1 VAVETACP
9 HCSAPVPAGARFCP
23 ACGGTLTERAAAER
37 KLVTVLFA
45 DITGSTTLGER
56 FDPERWRVLLQ
67 RFFSVMTS
75 TIEAWGGTV
84 QKFMGDSVMATF
96 GVPIVREDDAERA
109 LRAACQML
117 ERLKELNA
125 EFEAQHGV
133 SLAIR
138 IGVNTG
144 EVIAASDQNVVTGDA
159 VNVAARLEQLAKP
172 GTVVAGERTYAAT
185 RDAFVFGDPAS
196 VEIRGKS
203 APVTVRQVLRPLAD
217 LLDRRKGIQVAMV
230 GRDQEVES
238 LASLFHEAMDGGSP
252 RLALISG
259 PAGIGKSRLVREF
272 LNLASARH
280 PDTTVLQGRCPS
292 TGESLTYWALGE
304 LLRRECQISLDDPAG
319 VAQRRLRQKVEAV
332 LRRVGAD
339 QAAIDHTVYA
349 LAFTAGI
356 TIPGNPL
363 DNIRPSAVQLELSMA
378 WPRFISA
385 YAATGPVILVLE
397 DLHWASE
404 RMVEMTERLLARSTG
419 PVLLVTTARPELR
432 TAHPEF
438 GESREAVA
446 VFALRTLTTQQSGTL
461 LDEILEGSPV
471 PAALRRDLIG
481 TADGNPFFLEEIIRR
496 LIDGGVLIREGSAWR
511 VSGTLPAALPD
522 TVLAVLGARIDA
534 LPPAQKRALQEAA
547 VIGRVF
553 WEEPVRRAAADAD
566 VTASLLA
573 LEAKGLVSVRP
584 TSAIAGELE
593 FIFKHALVRDVAYG
607 SLPRARRARA
617 HADAARWL
625 EEIAGDRSEEMAEL
639 VADHYRKAIFGED
652 ADLAWADDPI
662 GREELRTRA
671 FAALLA
677 AGYVARKRYAIEQ
690 ALELHQDALRLSDG
704 PHPALPQKGRERVM
718 ALEAIGDDH
727 EGAFHGD
734 DAIPAW
740 EAALEALGKDPAAR
754 SDRIRLI
761 VKCAKMT
768 CIRWGGFKVVPPAR
782 QVDGYIDAG
791 LALDPEPRDRGW
803 LLAMRAYGNTRKGDS
818 REIDAIPRAERAKA
832 GEMAADIGYE
842 LGDTDLE
849 VLATRALSGLA
860 ITQGDYTLAMEFT
873 RREQALV
880 DRVAAGRDR
889 ALALFWLGLRYMD
902 IEGNY
907 SKGLE
912 QMERSHELARQLA
925 PHDVMHATFGL
936 LYGNASLGRWELID
950 ALHDQHLKG
959 FSEETDMSCPYV
971 RGGLMVSSAVLA
983 HRGDL
988 ERSRETAALVP
999 MNWSEP
1005 ALPEALH
1012 GFALLACGDAA
1023 GARKEAE
1030 QILAANRRLTY
1041 EEAPLEFALMIESLV
1056 ALHDAD
1062 ALQAFLPTAE
1072 RMRQAIAVLGPTID
1086 RAQGLLRLWAH
1097 QPDQARPLLERALSE
1112 YQRLSNPFEAAR
1124 TREYLAEALSGDDRA
1139 PVLDAALR
1147 EYEQLGAT
1155 PHAERARTAGGVYS
1169 GGSSL

>member
-1 VAVETACP
+1 
-9 HCSAPVPAGARFCP
+9 VPAGARFCP
-23 ACGGTLTERAAAER
+23 ACGSALADRTAAER

-84 QKFMGDSVMATF
+84 QKFMGDAVMATF

-117 ERLKELNA
+117 ERLTQLNT

-159 VNVAARLEQLAKP
+159 VNVAARLEQLAEP

-196 VEIRGKS
+196 LEVRGKS

-217 LLDRRKGIQVAMV
+217 ALDRRRGIQVAMV
-230 GRDQEVES
+230 GREQEVEA
-238 LASLFHEAMDGGSP
+238 LASLFHEAMDAGSP
-252 RLALISG
+252 RMALISG
-259 PAGIGKSRLVREF
+259 PAGIGKSRLTREF

-280 PDTTVLQGRCPS
+280 PDTTMLQGRCPS
-292 TGESLTYWALGE
+292 TGEGLTYWALGE
-304 LLRRECQISLDDPAG
+304 LLRRECQISLDDPAAA
-319 VAQRRLRQKVEAV
+319 AQERLRQKVEAV

-339 QAAIDHTVYA
+339 QATIDHTVYA

-363 DNIRPSAVQLELSMA
+363 DTIRPSAVQLELSMA

-385 YAATGPVILVLE
+385 YAAAGPVILVIE

-404 RMVEMTERLLARSTG
+404 RLVEMIDRLLARATG
-419 PVLLVTTARPELR
+419 PVLLVTSARPELR

-438 GESREAVA
+438 GAGHEGVA
-446 VFALRTLTTQQSGTL
+446 VLALRTLTAQQSTTL
-461 LDEILEGSPV
+461 VDEILEGSPV
-471 PAALRRDLIG
+471 PDTLRRDLVG

-496 LIDGGVLIREGSAWR
+496 LIDGGMLVRHGSTWR
-511 VSGTLPAALPD
+511 VSGTWPAALPD

-534 LPPAQKRALQEAA
+534 LPAAHKRALQEAA

-553 WEEPVRRAAADAD
+553 WEAPVRRATADPD
-566 VTASLLA
+566 VMSSLLA
-573 LEAKGLVSVRP
+573 LEAKGLISIRP
-584 TSAIAGELE
+584 TSAIADELE

-607 SLPRARRARA
+607 SLPRIRRARA
-617 HADAARWL
+617 HAETAAWM

-639 VADHYRKAIFGED
+639 IADHYRKAIFGED
-652 ADLAWADDPI
+652 ADLAWSQDPTA
-662 GREELRTRA
+662 RAELRTRA

-677 AGYVARKRYAIEQ
+677 AGAVARKRFAIQQ
-690 ALELHQDALRLSDG
+690 ALELHQEALRLSANNG
-704 PHPALPQKGRERVM
+704 ERVR

-740 EAALEALGKDPAAR
+740 EAALAELGQNPDAR
-754 SDRIRLI
+754 TDRIRLI

-791 LALDPEPRDRGW
+791 LALHPEPRDRGW

-818 REIDAIPRAERAKA
+818 REIDAIPPAERAKA
-832 GEMAADIGYE
+832 GEDAADIGYE
-842 LGDTDLE
+842 LGDIDLE

-880 DRVAAGRDR
+880 VRVAAGRDR

-902 IEGNY
+902 IDGDY
-907 SKGLE
+907 SRGLE
-912 QMERSHELARQLA
+912 QMDRSYELARQLA
-925 PHDVMHATFGL
+925 PHDLLHATFGL
-936 LYGNASLGRWELID
+936 LYGNASLGRWQKID
-950 ALHDQHLKG
+950 ALHEEHLKL
-959 FSEETDMSCPYV
+959 FKEDMDMSCPFV
-971 RGGLMVSSAVLA
+971 RGGILISAAVFA

-988 ERSRETAALVP
+988 GRAKEAMALVP
-999 MNWSEP
+999 MNWSQP

-1023 GARKEAE
+1023 AARQEAE

-1041 EEAPLEFALMIESLV
+1041 EEAPFEVALMIESLI

-1062 ALQAFLPTAE
+1062 ALRAFLPTAE
-1072 RMRQAIAVLGPTID
+1072 RMRRAVAVLAPAID
-1086 RAQGLLRLWAH
+1086 RAQGLLHLWAN
-1097 QPDQARPLLERALSE
+1097 DTIRARPLLERALAE
-1112 YQRLSNPFEAAR
+1112 YERLANPFEAAR
-1124 TREYLAEALSGDDRA
+1124 TREYLAKALPADERE
-1139 PVLDAALR
+1139 PVLDAAR
-1147 EYEQLGAT
+1147 RQYEQLGAT
-1155 PHAERARTAGGVYS
+1155 AYFEHLPSRAG
-1169 GGSSL
+1169 